1 MPCKCNKPVSR
12 ILCLPKADGNHSSR
26 RFVTEPLK
34 RPTRKRRPNCF
45 GLTSGQPVK
54 KRFSIWSCTAR
65 SLPSRA
71 CYQTRWR
78 ALTASFHPSP
88 FGWSA
93 FCCTCRHPTFFKVKC
108 PDVIRLAALRCSDFP
123 LSVFRKSDCPTCF
136 IARLEYLNKKCST
149 NKIQFYC
156 CIIC

>member
-1 MPCKCNKPVSR
+1 LLLLYKNFAPCDLKQACKPNFV
-12 ILCLPKADGNHSSR
+12 LAKNALGNHSSR
-26 RFVTEPLK
+26 RFVTELLK

-45 GLTSGQPVK
+45 GLDERATRQ

-78 ALTASFHPSP
+78 ALTASFHTSP
-88 FGWSA
+88 FPAVLFSVA
-93 FCCTCRHPTFFKVKC
+93 LVVIRFVRIKC

-123 LSVFRKSDCPTCF
+123 L
-136 IARLEYLNKKCST
+136 N
-149 NKIQFYC
+149 
-156 CIIC
+156 